1 MRGLTAIY
9 DRDVF
14 AYMPGA
20 SPRTFASSRPPIST
34 PLTFPQI
41 PICSPI
47 LLLSFLGSLLR
58 VLRQLNRLR
67 ILGFG
72 FGPVEVICA
81 RALGIERERMSFQD
95 LESGR
100 PLIVRRQDSTQA
112 VAAGLFQITTSVR
125 NFERLVS
132 TIGTP
137 KDTPDLR
144 EKLHNARLHIGQL
157 VKDASTKLKQA
168 TETDHLSE
176 ASTSKRITDAKLAK
190 DFQNILKEYQ
200 KLQRLAAERETAFA
214 PLVPQAVL
222 PPRQAVV
229 FNLYD
234 SMGVPD
240 NTSNKPLEQALLLES
255 KRQEVLL
262 LDNEIVFN
270 EAIIEER
277 EQAIQDIQQ
286 QIGEVNEIFK
296 DLAVLVHDQGVIIDD
311 ISSHIENSHA
321 ATAQGTIQLQKAA
334 KTQKSNSSLV
344 NVPAFGDFWDYPSHC
359 GHSCCDIIHGTVA
372 HFNMVNFCRKEV
384 QTGQFL
390 C

>member
-1 MRGLTAIY
+1 
-9 DRDVF
+9 
-14 AYMPGA
+14 
-20 SPRTFASSRPPIST
+20 
-34 PLTFPQI
+34 
-41 PICSPI
+41 
-47 LLLSFLGSLLR
+47 
-58 VLRQLNRLR
+58 
-67 ILGFG
+67 
-72 FGPVEVICA
+72 
-81 RALGIERERMSFQD
+81 MSFQD

-222 PPRQAVV
+222 PPR
-229 FNLYD
+229 YD

-334 KTQKSNSSLV
+334 KTQKSNSSLMCLLLV
-344 NVPAFGDFWDYPSHC
+344 IFG
-359 GHSCCDIIHGTVA
+359 IILLIVVIVVA
-372 HFNMVNFCRKEV
+372 
-384 QTGQFL
+384 T
-390 C
+390 